1 MLATTAAM
9 LAQALYAQDRMA
21 EAESSAPSPR
31 RRGRRRHRHPGDLA
45 RREGQ
50 TARSRRPLDEA
61 EALARG
67 AVEMVEPTDLL
78 THRGDALL
86 DLAEV
91 LSARS
96 PESEYQ
102 RVLRLALS
110 RYEAKANAVGA
121 ARVRS
126 LLGPPSGGRNAV
138 QRQFREDHA
147 P

>member
-1 MLATTAAM
+1 MKAKL
-9 LAQALYAQDRMA
+9 
-21 EAESSAPSPR
+21 
-31 RRGRRRHRHPGDLA
+31 LA
-45 RREGQ
+45 REG
-50 TARSRRPLDEA
+50 RLEKA

-91 LSARS
+91 LSIQS

-102 RVLRLALS
+102 RIVGLALS
-110 RYEAKANAVGA
+110 RYQAKGNAVGA
-121 ARVRS
+121 ARARS
-126 LLGPPSGGRNAV
+126 LLGPLSGGRNAI
-138 QRQFREDHA
+138 QRQFREGHG